1 MVPLAFGQGR
11 LWFINQLDGPSATYN
26 VRLVLRLSGVVD
38 RGAFQAAL
46 GDVVG
51 RHEVLRT
58 ACGGADGVPCQD
70 VRPAG
75 ERVPAVAWHEV
86 PEDEV
91 AGLVEAAC
99 GYPFDLGSDLPLR
112 AEVLSTGPDSHVLV
126 LVLHHIVTDGWSM
139 APLARDR
146 AVAYAARLEGS
157 APAWGDL
164 PVQYA
169 DYTLWQRRLLG
180 LEDDPGSVAAAQV
193 GFWRGALD
201 GLPQEL
207 ALPCDR
213 PRPPVAS
220 HRGSRVDFTVDAEDY
235 ARLAG
240 LARECGV

>member
-1 MVPLAFGQGR
+1 MVPLSFGQGR

-26 VRLVLRLSGVVD
+26 VPLVLRLAGALD
-38 RGAFQAAL
+38 RGAVQAAL

-58 ACGGADGVPCQD
+58 VFGVADGEPFQD

-75 ERVPAVAWHEV
+75 ERGPQVAWRQ
-86 PEDEV
+86 PGEDEV
-91 AGLVEAAC
+91 AGLVEAAF
-99 GYPFDLGSDLPLR
+99 GYPFDLATDLPLR

-139 APLARDR
+139 APLARDL

-157 APAWGDL
+157 APAWDDL

-169 DYTLWQRRLLG
+169 DYTLWQRGLLG
-180 LEDDPGSVAAAQV
+180 LEDDPGSVAAAQG

-201 GLPQEL
+201 VCRRSWLFRLTGRGL
-207 ALPCDR
+207 R
-213 PRPPVAS
+213 WPVTGAVGWTS
-220 HRGSRVDFTVDAEDY
+220 RWTRKITRGWRA
-235 ARLAG
+235 
-240 LARECGV
+240 